1 MFSPPRRP
9 NHSAIPIVRF
19 RSASRSG
26 TPGLEILTI
35 VAESPEIGPVK
46 AFQGQRAPGYRR
58 TPPPGRG
65 KNSRNI
71 KTYAL
76 GGYGRR
82 EIFVDRQQERAEAG
96 SGGQIVMH
104 EWVLW
109 VVINYG
115 VPSSG
120 TSIK

>member
-1 MFSPPRRP
+1 MPLAMDARP
-9 NHSAIPIVRF
+9 AGGAGRIR
-19 RSASRSG
+19 G
-26 TPGLEILTI
+26 TSKLTLWVDM
-35 VAESPEIGPVK
+35 VA
-46 AFQGQRAPGYRR
+46 
-58 TPPPGRG
+58 
-65 KNSRNI
+65 
-71 KTYAL
+71 
-76 GGYGRR
+76 R